1 MLSSSCRKDNAPA
14 IDLGY
19 NYYPTA
25 VGTFVTYDCME
36 VVHDD
41 AVSLHD
47 TTYYQLKEKI
57 TEEFVDLE
65 GRNSLRIERYKRD
78 SSHYQWQ
85 ISDVWYAHRSAQF
98 LEKIEE
104 NVKFNR
110 LIFGVREGKEWDGNA
125 PNINSNWDYTYKDV
139 DMSLNLNG
147 TYLDSTVK
155 VVQRD
160 LPVSEIPILHEYV
173 EHIYARN
180 IGLVRIYH
188 KELRNI
194 DLFDTLSVN
203 EGYELYQDYLTHGI
217 E

>member
-1 MLSSSCRKDNAPA
+1 MLIQACRKDTTRPV
-14 IDLGY
+14 DLGY
-19 NYYPTA
+19 NYYPTV
-25 VGTFVTYDCME
+25 VGTFVTYQCTEIM
-36 VVHDD
+36 HDD

-47 TTYYQLKEKI
+47 TVHYQLKEKI

-78 SSHYQWQ
+78 SSHHQWQ

-110 LIFGVREGKEWDGNA
+110 LIFGVREEKEWDGNA
-125 PNINSNWDYTYKDV
+125 PNINPSWDYTYKNV
-139 DMSLNLNG
+139 DQSMNLNG
-147 TYLDSTVK
+147 IQFDSTVK
-155 VVQRD
+155 IVQRD
-160 LPVSEIPILHEYV
+160 VPVSEIPIVHEYV
-173 EHIYARN
+173 EHVYARN
-180 IGLVRIYH
+180 VGLVRIYH
-188 KELRNI
+188 KELRSI

-203 EGYELYQDYLTHGI
+203 EGYELYQHYLSHGI